1 MKSCFNSFFNIKFLL
16 QKVGIVSRLNNEEK
30 FAYSNF
36 SHQDFVM
43 MNQLESTQ
51 SLSVIFLLLAC
62 ILCGVILL
70 SSIIYYGYLRFTKSR
85 RNRPRG
91 ERHEMS
97 LQGPILELDNNGFI
111 GCESDNN
118 GLNFR
123 DKLFGVLSELEPHQK
138 ISRKS
143 LSLDIDDIMGIG
155 NFGDVIKGQMNEN
168 ASATQVHVISDDID
182 RHFQMKLLHDLQ
194 QVISTDHPNLLP
206 FHGVCQ
212 THDWFFIVF
221 EDIPQTLKE
230 FLVSQRVDHQRPNL
244 SESVALQF
252 MLELTSVLE
261 YLKCNK
267 VVHKNLNSHNI
278 RVVRQNGN
286 FKLLLS
292 LFGPTLFAISDDG
305 TKQMIDE
312 ERWYAPEAL
321 RFNKF
326 SYVSD
331 IYSCALIFWEIST
344 VGGTIYQ
351 TIPTADIFVRVK
363 KGIRPEKF
371 EFISDDLYQLMLN
384 CWELEP
390 NQRIH
395 DYTMIVSQLK
405 HFIIVPHHYLNFSS
419 AGNLP
424 FHMPLLEIKN

>member
-1 MKSCFNSFFNIKFLL
+1 M
-16 QKVGIVSRLNNEEK
+16 
-30 FAYSNF
+30 
-36 SHQDFVM
+36 
-43 MNQLESTQ
+43 
-51 SLSVIFLLLAC
+51 
-62 ILCGVILL
+62 CGVFLI
-70 SSIIYYGYLRFTKSR
+70 SSIIYYGYLRINRAR
-85 RNRPRG
+85 RRPRG

-111 GCESDNN
+111 SCEGDNN

-123 DKLFGVLSELEPHQK
+123 EKLVNVLSDLEPHQK

-155 NFGDVIKGQMNEN
+155 NFGDVIRGQMSEN
-168 ASATQVHVISDDID
+168 SSAAQVHVISDDID

-194 QVISTDHPNLLP
+194 QVITTDHPNLLA

-221 EDIPQTLKE
+221 EDIPYTLKN
-230 FLVSQRVDHQRPNL
+230 FLVSQRGDQQKSNL
-244 SESVALQF
+244 GEGVALQF
-252 MLELTSVLE
+252 MFELTSVLE

-267 VVHKNLNSHNI
+267 IVHKNLNSHNI
-278 RVVRQNGN
+278 RVKRQNGVY
-286 FKLLLS
+286 KVLLS
-292 LFGPTLFAISDDG
+292 MFGPTLFSISDDG

-326 SYVSD
+326 SHVSD

-344 VGGTIYQ
+344 LGATVYQ
-351 TIPTADIFVRVK
+351 TIPTADIFIRVK

-390 NQRIH
+390 TQRIH
-395 DYTMIVSQLK
+395 DYSMIMSQLK
-405 HFIIVPHHYLNFSS
+405 HFMIVPHHYLNFS
-419 AGNLP
+419 AVGALP
-424 FHMPLLEIKN
+424 FYMPLLEIKN